1 MEKCLGAIILTDIIL
16 ISAVGI
22 ISNSTYVI
30 VTSEDKRMWQESV
43 WKDNGWQFSRL
54 GEKQRWKLLSKPQD
68 EYKENHT

>member
-1 MEKCLGAIILTDIIL
+1 MEECFGAVILTDIIL

-30 VTSEDKRMWQESV
+30 VTSEGKRMWLGSV
-43 WKDNGWQFSRL
+43 WKDNGGQFPRL

-68 EYKENHT
+68 EHKENHT

>member
-1 MEKCLGAIILTDIIL
+1 MEKCLGAVILTDSIL

-30 VTSEDKRMWQESV
+30 VTSEDKRVWRESI
-43 WKDNGWQFSRL
+43 WKDNGGQFPRL

-68 EYKENHT
+68 EYKESHT

>member
-30 VTSEDKRMWQESV
+30 VTSEDKRM
-43 WKDNGWQFSRL
+43 
-54 GEKQRWKLLSKPQD
+54 
-68 EYKENHT
+68 